1 MAEPKTST
9 APPRT
14 IPRRAAEA
22 RSHSAQRGEL
32 VARCVELAGYLR
44 SFDEREWAAWVAQQ
58 ARRIQAR
65 RPDAVVD
72 LLKAFTG
79 IGSIADVY
87 LCPEAGHAL
96 SADDENAVNERFLM
110 LLARVGASAR
120 RYADRTA

>member
-1 MAEPKTST
+1 MPDPKPLAVRT
-9 APPRT
+9 ATLPAT
-14 IPRRAAEA
+14 TGEA
-22 RSHSAQRGEL
+22 RQGSAQRGEL

-44 SFDEREWAAWVAQQ
+44 SFEEREWARWVEQQ
-58 ARRIQAR
+58 ARRIQSR

-87 LCPEAGHAL
+87 LCPEAGHSL
-96 SADDENAVNERFLM
+96 TADDENAVNERFLM

-120 RYADRTA
+120 RYADLTG